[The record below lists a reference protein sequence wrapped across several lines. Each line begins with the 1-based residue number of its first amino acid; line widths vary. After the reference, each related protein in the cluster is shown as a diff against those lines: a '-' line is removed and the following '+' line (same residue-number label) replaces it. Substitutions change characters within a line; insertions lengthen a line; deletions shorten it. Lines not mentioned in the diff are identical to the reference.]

1 MLMTGEII
9 ALVATFSAGTFFGAA
24 VYISLAQHPATLKAG
39 GGFGGRFFPPMYR
52 RASAMQIALAIVG
65 TLAGMLS
72 WWLSGI
78 FLWLIGALLLIS
90 VVPVTLIFIKPVND
104 MLLDASREPDAADTE
119 MLLRRWGP
127 KHWVRSILSGVSF
140 IVYLVAYA

>member
-1 MLMTGEII
+1 MLMTEEII

-24 VYISLAQHPATLKAG
+24 VYISLAQHPATLEAG

-52 RASAMQIALAIVG
+52 RASAMQIALAMVG

>member
-1 MLMTGEII
+1 MLMTEEII

-52 RASAMQIALAIVG
+52 RASAMQIALAMVG